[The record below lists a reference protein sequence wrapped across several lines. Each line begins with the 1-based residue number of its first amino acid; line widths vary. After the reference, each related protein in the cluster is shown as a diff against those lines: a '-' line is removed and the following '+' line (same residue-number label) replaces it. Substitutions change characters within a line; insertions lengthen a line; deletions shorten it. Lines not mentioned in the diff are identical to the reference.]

1 MCSFH
6 YSWFSKENRYWKEWS
21 SQNNWWGVQVQ
32 ILMLCIHTL
41 MGFLD
46 MPFSFWPFFFFFF
59 NLIFVDICCDWIC
72 YFCMID
78 TLISSNF
85 SLSASSFAW
94 QSCPSSSHDFF
105 LCNILWNAPEKWRM
119 RNLLIWKGA
128 VWSLK
133 KPLKIPSIHTWTFAA
148 PVEVQCLL
156 SPWFRFIIV
165 NLALFL
171 EIVWIILGFLCVCVY
186 IICSS

>member
-32 ILMLCIHTL
+32 NLMLCIHTL

-59 NLIFVDICCDWIC
+59 NLIFVDICRDWIC

-105 LCNILWNAPEKWRM
+105 YAISSEMLQKNDACGICWFGKEQSEAWRSRWKFHQYIREHLLPLWKFSAYWVHDSGLS
-119 RNLLIWKGA
+119 LLIW
-128 VWSLK
+128 LY
-133 KPLKIPSIHTWTFAA
+133 F
-148 PVEVQCLL
+148 
-156 SPWFRFIIV
+156 
-165 NLALFL
+165 
-171 EIVWIILGFLCVCVY
+171 
-186 IICSS
+186 